1 MTEEQ
6 IDGMVREL
14 QNSPVELRDFV
25 SRNVEGAEP
34 SEIDNLVNDFEG
46 SYLDLRE
53 FVINSLA
60 K

>member
-14 QNSPVELRDFV
+14 QNSPVELWDFV
-25 SRNVEGAEP
+25 SRNVEGAAP
-34 SEIDNLVNDFEG
+34 SEI
-46 SYLDLRE
+46 
-53 FVINSLA
+53 NSLG

>member
-6 IDGMVREL
+6 IDEMVREL
-14 QNSPVELRDFV
+14 QNSPVELWDFV
-25 SRNVEGAEP
+25 SRNLDGAET
-34 SEIDNLVNDFEG
+34 SEIDALVDDYKS

-53 FVINSLA
+53 FVINSLN

>member
-14 QNSPVELRDFV
+14 QNNPVELWDFV

>member
-6 IDGMVREL
+6 IDDMVREL
-14 QNSPVELRDFV
+14 QNSPVELWDFV
-25 SRNVEGAEP
+25 SRNMVEAET
-34 SEIDNLVNDFEG
+34 SEIDALVDDYKN

-53 FVINSLA
+53 FVIESLN